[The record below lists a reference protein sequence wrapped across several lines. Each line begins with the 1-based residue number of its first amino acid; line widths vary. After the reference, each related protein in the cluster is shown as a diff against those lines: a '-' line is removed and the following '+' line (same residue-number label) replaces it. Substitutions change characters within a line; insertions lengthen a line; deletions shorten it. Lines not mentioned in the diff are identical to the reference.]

1 MSERRSWD
9 IAPKPAPARP
19 AAAPPADVH
28 PVATHA
34 PKRPST
40 PRRGNAKKNV
50 PARPLREK
58 RQKQRRSYQIIAIL
72 FILAL
77 IAALIYVLWL
87 PATRVRTID
96 TEGPDGAGVQQAAA
110 AAITGTYAYILP
122 RNSIFMLPESA
133 IRAQI
138 LKQFP
143 DIDAVSIQ
151 SESLHSIK
159 IISSPRAAAFIWCG
173 VSADMPPADGMC
185 YNADAAGL
193 IYAPSDPSVTN
204 ASSTLRI
211 FAPLDHDVTEGASP
225 VRSHVVASKQIPDAL
240 RLVKAFRSLGAPV
253 SSLSIHGDE
262 GDFYLQGPTKVYYVL
277 GHEEQAAELAASTFP
292 KLNLTDGSIDYI
304 DLRFVSAPG
313 QPGKVYVKR
322 FGQ

>member
-1 MSERRSWD
+1 MSERKSWD
-9 IAPKPAPARP
+9 IAPKPIQARP
-19 AAAPPADVH
+19 PAAPEH

-34 PKRPST
+34 PKLSNG
-40 PRRGNAKKNV
+40 PRRGSPKKNA

-58 RQKQRRSYQIIAIL
+58 RQKERRSYQVIAIL
-72 FILAL
+72 FVLLL
-77 IAALIYVLWL
+77 IAAAFYLLWM
-87 PATRVRTID
+87 PATRAHTID

-143 DIDAVSIQ
+143 DIDAVSIK
-151 SESLHSIK
+151 SESLNAIK
-159 IISSPRAAAFIWCG
+159 IISSPRAAAFLWCG
-173 VSADMPPADGMC
+173 VSISPAPADGTC

-193 IYAPSDPSVTN
+193 LYAPSDPLVMD

-211 FAPLDHDVTEGASP
+211 YAPLDHDVIEGVSP
-225 VRSHVVASKQIPDAL
+225 VRSYVVASKQIPDAL
-240 RLVKAFRSLGAPV
+240 RLVKALRSLGAPITA
-253 SSLSIHGDE
+253 LSIQGDE
-262 GDFYLQGPTKVYYVL
+262 GDFYLQGPTKVFYVL

-304 DLRFVSAPG
+304 DLRFVSTPG